1 MYLNVSYNAR
11 FQLLLTSMEI
21 QNLGTGNVLCNILFL
36 VNFNHSLKKSQLETK
51 CVGNKRGAYNYKKC
65 LCVSLVL
72 LKNERKRKKLQ
83 ILKKVYFLYCEF

>member
-21 QNLGTGNVLCNILFL
+21 KNLGTGNVLCNILFL
-36 VNFNHSLKKSQLETK
+36 VNINHSLKKFQLKTK

-72 LKNERKRKKLQ
+72 LKMKKKEKVTNF
-83 ILKKVYFLYCEF
+83 KKSLFSL

>member
-72 LKNERKRKKLQ
+72 LKNEKKKRKKLQ
-83 ILKKVYFLYCEF
+83 ILKKVYFLCKF

>member
-21 QNLGTGNVLCNILFL
+21 QNLGTGNVLCNILFP

-51 CVGNKRGAYNYKKC
+51 RVGNKRGAYNYKKC

-72 LKNERKRKKLQ
+72 LKNEKKRKKLQ